1 MHEPSTWV
9 GKGQLLLAKG
19 EVEQASAAFRIVLDG
34 DRDNVSALL
43 GQVQLIACSGLH
55 SILLILWQ
63 ACAFPFEKQ
72 EHTHILNK
80 NEIE

>member
-19 EVEQASAAFRIVLDG
+19 EVEQASAAFRIVLEG

-43 GQVQLIACSGLH
+43 GQV
-55 SILLILWQ
+55 
-63 ACAFPFEKQ
+63 
-72 EHTHILNK
+72 
-80 NEIE
+80 